1 MGVIQSGP
9 RVCACVLVTALVSA
23 VPFGGTNVA
32 VQSLAAQGVTQRT
45 PNIEDG
51 WTVRPGVVQFNFLH
65 RFTVSDPPARKVS
78 NFPTFNL
85 ATGIASNLA
94 FGVKYGTNSTVF
106 PGIPNEYEIWLRSIF
121 LRQTNGAPLDVAATA
136 AYNVAAQS
144 GDGELVVARSAG
156 PFRLLGTLR
165 GMSSGYDTDRT
176 LYGVGGGAVLRL
188 NRWFGLAGDLFQ
200 ILSEEEEEEDFETAW
215 GAAVQIG
222 IPYTP
227 HTLSIQITNTDT
239 GTIQGSSRG
248 AADDFRIGFEFT
260 IPITLSR
267 YFGARDEPE
276 SPPPGPVPGREPDA
290 PAAPGAVVPGE
301 GPPPGQAADSLAVEA
316 PAAAPAPAP
325 PALPPQAAPA
335 PPPQAAPQA
344 EMRISNFAF
353 GKPELRVKTG
363 TRVRWLNDDQLEHTV
378 TAADGSFNSG
388 LIAPGKS
395 FERVFERPGTYSYA
409 CMPHP
414 FMKGRV
420 IVE

>member
-1 MGVIQSGP
+1 MGVIRFGP
-9 RVCACVLVTALVSA
+9 RVCASVLVTALLSA
-23 VPFGGTNVA
+23 VPFSWTNVA
-32 VQSLAAQGVTQRT
+32 VRPLAAQGVTQRT

-121 LRQTNGAPLDVAATA
+121 LRQRNGAPLDVAATA

-156 PFRLLGTLR
+156 RFRLLGTLR

-267 YFGARDEPE
+267 YFGGRDEPE
-276 SPPPGPVPGREPDA
+276 SPPPGQAPVREPDA
-290 PAAPGAVVPGE
+290 AAPPGAVVPGE
-301 GPPPGQAADSLAVEA
+301 GPPPGQAADSL
-316 PAAAPAPAP
+316 
-325 PALPPQAAPA
+325 
-335 PPPQAAPQA
+335 A

-388 LIAPGKS
+388 LIAPGKR
-395 FERVFERPGTYSYA
+395 FERVFELAGSYSYA

-414 FMKGRV
+414 FMKGKV